1 MEYLWKDR
9 KRTFLGLPLSF
20 TKYALDSERL
30 FIETGLFK
38 TVYDEVRLYRILDFQ
53 LTQTLGQKILGIG
66 TISIVSSDKKLK
78 EFELKNIKNPKEVK
92 ELFSEHVESER
103 DRKRVYSREI
113 INAPE
118 GDDDCCHDHDQDD
131 FDVENAGAEV
141 EYEDV

>member
-20 TKYALDSERL
+20 TKYALDKERL

-53 LTQTLGQKILGIG
+53 LTQTMGQKILGIG
-66 TISIVSSDKKLK
+66 TISVVSSDKKLK

-118 GDDDCCHDHDQDD
+118 GEDDCCHDHDHDD
-131 FDVENAGAEV
+131 FEVENEGTEV
-141 EYEDV
+141 EYEDM